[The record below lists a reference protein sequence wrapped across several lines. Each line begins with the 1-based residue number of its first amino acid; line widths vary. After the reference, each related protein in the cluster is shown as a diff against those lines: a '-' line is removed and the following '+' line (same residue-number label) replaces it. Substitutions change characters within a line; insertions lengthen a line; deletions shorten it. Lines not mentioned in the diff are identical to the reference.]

1 MKKANILNLI
11 QYHIEENDI
20 AFRKEAHLIAEEFY
34 RMHDDELGEYILSML
49 RGANNFVPQLMSD
62 ITIPFAEKVQLQTNL
77 EPLPLPKKISEDIM
91 GIINAINRKALINK
105 FLFQGPPGTGKTES
119 AKQIARILNRDL
131 FIIDSNNIIDS
142 HLGQTGKN
150 ISELFAL
157 QSIIFLCLKKLLFV
171 LMK

>member
-1 MKKANILNLI
+1 MN
-11 QYHIEENDI
+11 
-20 AFRKEAHLIAEEFY
+20 
-34 RMHDDELGEYILSML
+34 LGEYILSML